1 MILVSN
7 DDGYLANGVR
17 ELMKFLA
24 PYDEVVAICPDSP
37 RSGQSMALTFTQA
50 LRVREVESPVEGA
63 RLFKTNGTPVDCIKL
78 ARYAVLGDRN
88 PSLVVSGINHGSNSA
103 INVIYSGTMGAVFE
117 GCALGVP
124 SIGFSLTSHRDDADF
139 SGCRRFV
146 DMLVPSLLE
155 HGLPDGVC
163 LNVNIPDCHPIPTR
177 IALTRQARGAWTEE
191 YEKYI
196 DPQGEPF
203 YMVTG
208 RFDNYEPDARD
219 TDEWCLA
226 HGIASLTPQLL
237 DRTAPEASL
246 PEWLKH
252 EVSVQI

>member
-7 DDGYLANGVR
+7 DDGYLARCVR

-24 PYDEVVAICPDSP
+24 PYDEVIALCPDGP

-50 LRVREVESPVEGA
+50 LRVTEVESPVEGA

-78 ARYAVLGDRN
+78 ARYAVLGDRR

-124 SIGFSLTSHRDDADF
+124 SIGFSLTSHRPDADF
-139 SGCRRFV
+139 EGCRRFV
-146 DMLVPSLLE
+146 DLLVPRLLSE
-155 HGLPDGVC
+155 GLPDGVC
-163 LNVNIPDCHPIPTR
+163 LNVNVPDTKPYPVEMR
-177 IALTRQARGAWTEE
+177 LTRQARGAWTEE
-191 YEKYI
+191 YEKYT

-208 RFDNYEPDARD
+208 RFENYEPDARD

-226 HGIASLTPQLL
+226 HGIASVTPQLL
-237 DRTAPEASL
+237 DRTAPADRL
-246 PEWLKH
+246 PAWLRTL
-252 EVSVQI
+252 